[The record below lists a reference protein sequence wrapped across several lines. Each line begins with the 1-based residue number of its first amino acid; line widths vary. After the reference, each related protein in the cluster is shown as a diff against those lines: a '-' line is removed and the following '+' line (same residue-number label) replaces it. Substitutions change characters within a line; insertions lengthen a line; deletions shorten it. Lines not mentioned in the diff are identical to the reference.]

1 MKEQKTNKKKEKSF
15 FFYAKI
21 KNIQSEITEIKT
33 QEENKE
39 KEKSKKTRKVT
50 KSAIIANPQTGDNV
64 ISYVVTLT
72 ASMGSLIGS
81 TVYTT
86 RKEY

>member
-1 MKEQKTNKKKEKSF
+1 MKEQKTNKK
-15 FFYAKI
+15 
-21 KNIQSEITEIKT
+21 
-33 QEENKE
+33 

-50 KSAIIANPQTGDNV
+50 KSAIIANPQTGDSVMIYFV
-64 ISYVVTLT
+64 ILT
-72 ASMGSLIGS
+72 ASLGSLIGS